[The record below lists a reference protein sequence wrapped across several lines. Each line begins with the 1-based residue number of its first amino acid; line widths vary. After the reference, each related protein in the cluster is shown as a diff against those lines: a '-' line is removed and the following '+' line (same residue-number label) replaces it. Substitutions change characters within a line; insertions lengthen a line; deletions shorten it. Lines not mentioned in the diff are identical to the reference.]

1 MTSTLDRLRRL
12 QSIRPQR
19 SRPELT
25 YEPVDDDGEPLRQAA
40 PPQGRLEALVPG
52 AEATVEAG
60 ACYVVTTTYPLN
72 TSRGHAAL
80 GEVMDLPPAVLAP
93 FHPDF
98 ALESRLDFR
107 RAAFVDTET
116 TGLGAG
122 AGVYAFMVGV
132 GTFEGDN
139 ADLPPDRFVVR
150 QFFMRH
156 PGEEAALLDVVAN
169 LMADRELAVTF
180 NGRAFDLPLLRA
192 RYRQTGRFLA
202 AGPQPVALF
211 EEGSPH
217 LDLLLPARRLW
228 RRRLQSCRLLNLEQ
242 HILGLQR
249 SEDDVPGSLIPQLY
263 VDFVR
268 SGQAGEMRRVFYHNR
283 EDIVSMVALARH
295 LVQAYQE
302 PASAPDLTT
311 EEWLALGIS
320 FEQRDEPQR
329 AEDAYRHTI
338 GAVGRN
344 ETRAEAYAQ
353 LGALL
358 KRQERWS
365 EACNVWQEWLT
376 TVPGVDPAPFVE
388 LAKYCEW
395 QAGDLEQAEM
405 WTGWALHNLR
415 TAPAHQRL
423 PGQVAELEHRLTR
436 IRRKRGT
443 K

>member
-1 MTSTLDRLRRL
+1 
-12 QSIRPQR
+12 
-19 SRPELT
+19 
-25 YEPVDDDGEPLRQAA
+25 
-40 PPQGRLEALVPG
+40 
-52 AEATVEAG
+52 
-60 ACYVVTTTYPLN
+60 
-72 TSRGHAAL
+72 
-80 GEVMDLPPAVLAP
+80 MDLPPAVLAP

-132 GTFEGDN
+132 GTFEGDDS
-139 ADLPPDRFVVR
+139 APVPDRFVVR

-156 PGEEAALLDVVAN
+156 PGEEAALLEVVASVVV
-169 LMADRELAVTF
+169 DRDLAVTF

-192 RYRQTGRFLA
+192 RYRQLGRFLVNA
-202 AGPQPVALF
+202 RQAVPLF
-211 EEGSPH
+211 AEGSPH

-242 HILGLQR
+242 HILGLER
-249 SEDDVPGSLIPQLY
+249 GEDDVPGSLIPQLY
-263 VDFVR
+263 IDYVR
-268 SGQAGEMRRVFYHNR
+268 TGQAGAMRRVFYHNR

-295 LVQAYQE
+295 LVQAYLE
-302 PASAPDLTT
+302 PTAAPDLTA
-311 EEWLALGIS
+311 EEWLALGICH
-320 FEQRDEPQR
+320 EQRGDLQR
-329 AEDAYRHTI
+329 AEHAYRHTI
-338 GAVGRN
+338 GAVSRDA
-344 ETRAEAYAQ
+344 TRAEAYAQ

-365 EACNVWQEWLT
+365 EACDVWQAWLT

-388 LAKYCEW
+388 LAKHCEW
-395 QAGDLEQAEM
+395 QADDLEQAEM
-405 WTGWALHNLR
+405 WTGWALHTLR
-415 TAPAHQRL
+415 TAPTHQRL
-423 PGQVAELEHRLTR
+423 PGQVAELEHRLAR